1 VNPGIMAIRN
11 LLWGATVVALVCMLS
26 VAEGSHVNLGTVAR
40 LAKFTRKEARLAK
53 INLCDTC
60 LQLSQEAQMVL
71 ADPDTPKQVISV
83 ADQLVCSP
91 LQPGLKKKCERMVD
105 NYVPQVILELE
116 AVLGPDKLCF
126 ESGLC
131 TAAALNTVEDE
142 RKSCMVCQDLATDA
156 LTYLGSNKTRAE
168 IVIAL
173 HLACGQF
180 KELSKQCDLLVDL
193 YTPRMMEQLENITP
207 QEFCQMTKMCKPP
220 KKVLASNDCATCQFV
235 ILELKIKL
243 QDPETQ
249 EKVLEALMNGC
260 NRVTNHVDEC
270 KALVVQYGPFVLA
283 NLDKILDSQAVCCKA
298 GFCKSGIC
306 PQKAKLWTEMMT
318 ELLQK
323 DASLIELPQ
332 EGLVRSV

>member
-1 VNPGIMAIRN
+1 MAIRSV
-11 LLWGATVVALVCMLS
+11 LWGVALVALVCIGS
-26 VAEGSHVNLGTVAR
+26 VAEGSHVNLGTVSR
-40 LAKFTRKEARLAK
+40 LAKFTRNEARVAR

-71 ADPDTPKQVISV
+71 ANPDTPKEVINV

-105 NYVPQVILELE
+105 QYVPQAILELE
-116 AVLGPDKLCF
+116 ALLGPDKLCF

-131 TAAALNTVEDE
+131 TAPALSAFEDE

-156 LTYLGSNKTRAE
+156 LTYLENNKTRVE

-173 HLACGQF
+173 HLACAQL
-180 KELSKQCDLLVDL
+180 KELSKQCDLLVDM

-220 KKVLASNDCATCQFV
+220 KRVLASNDCATCQFV

-243 QDPETQ
+243 QDPQTQ
-249 EKVLEALMNGC
+249 EKVLDVLMNGC
-260 NRVTNHVDEC
+260 NRVVNHVDEC

-298 GFCKSGIC
+298 GFCKSSIC

-323 DASLIELPQ
+323 DSSLIELPQ
-332 EGLVRSV
+332 EGLVSAV